1 MNFMEYTT
9 LNVEDK
15 DKTSRFENIALYFIV
30 GVMFLL
36 PIFFIPSLSVPF
48 SFTKSLLI
56 FVSVL
61 IAFFLFLISKL
72 KTGEIVLPRNK
83 IALIAWAL
91 PATYLF
97 SAMFSGNSGISYL
110 GQGFEI
116 DTFSFITIMVLM
128 LSLVPLLLKT
138 KESVFKI
145 HIALVFS
152 FGILVLFQGLRIIF
166 GADFLSFGI
175 FTTATSNLLG
185 KWNDFGIFLGL
196 TSILSLITL
205 EGLTLNKILRLIL
218 YIILGVSMLFLA
230 IINFFSVWVT
240 VGLFALGLFVF
251 SVSKNILNPNKNNQK
266 NIEIPLRTPRS
277 KAILPSI
284 IILIISI
291 VFIISGSSLGNYL
304 NSKFNTTQIEAR
316 PSWQSTVDIM
326 KQTYKDN
333 MLFGSGPNTFKSQWT
348 QLKPQ
353 SINNTLF
360 WNIDF
365 SSGVGIIPT
374 SFVTTGLIGVF
385 AWIAFFL
392 FLLYSGFKNLIVSA
406 IEDKASY
413 YLSLSLFLGA
423 MYLWVFTI
431 IYIPNVVI
439 VTLAFLLTG
448 MYIASLRHRPS
459 APIEKEIS
467 FASNPRIGFISVLI
481 LIILLIVSAVSL
493 YVIGGQYISAIS
505 FQSSL
510 VSANIDGN
518 IDEAERKLEK
528 ALRFGKSDK
537 YYRFMSEIKLARINQ
552 VISDEG
558 KTAENKRSEFQIILA
573 SAISNAQKAIQVDNE
588 NYQNWTMLGRVYG
601 SVVPLQVEG
610 AYDRAKQ
617 SYDKAIELHPNS
629 PEIFLTLAQLELA
642 KDKDNTKG
650 AKEFIGKALEKKD
663 NYTEAIFLLSQIQI
677 QEGNIQNAIKSV
689 EAVAVIE
696 PNNPVFF
703 FQLGLLQSN
712 AGDKQ
717 KATFAFE
724 RAVALNPQYSN
735 ARYFLGLNYF
745 NDGKIKEATEQ
756 FDIVSQL
763 NPENEEIK
771 TILENLKA
779 GNNPFPKTS
788 DKSKKIKALPIEG
801 E

>member
-1 MNFMEYTT
+1 MEQKI
-9 LNVEDK
+9 LNIEDK
-15 DKTSRFENIALYFIV
+15 DKTSYFENIALYFIV

-36 PIFFIPSLSVPF
+36 PIFFIPSLSIPF

-56 FVSVL
+56 FVSIL
-61 IAFFLFLISKL
+61 TAFFLFLISKL
-72 KTGEIVLPRNK
+72 KTGEIILPRNK
-83 IALIAWAL
+83 IALVAWAL
-91 PATYLF
+91 PVAYLL
-97 SAMFSGNSGISYL
+97 SAIFSGNSRISYL

-116 DTFSFITIMVLM
+116 DTFGFITIMILM

-145 HIALVFS
+145 HIALVLS
-152 FGILVLFQGLRIIF
+152 LGILVLFQGLRIIF

-205 EGLTLNKILRLIL
+205 EGLTLNKLSRLIL
-218 YIILGVSMLFLA
+218 YVILGVCMLFLA
-230 IINFFSVWVT
+230 IINFFYVWIT
-240 VGLFALGLFVF
+240 VGLFALGLFVL
-251 SVSKNILNPNKNNQK
+251 SLSKNILNPNKNNQE
-266 NIEIPLRTPRS
+266 NIETPIKVS
-277 KAILPSI
+277 KNKAMIPSI
-284 IILIISI
+284 VVLIISI
-291 VFIISGSSLGNYL
+291 VFIIAGSSLGNYL

-326 KQTYKDN
+326 KQTYKDS
-333 MLFGSGPNTFKSQWT
+333 MFFGSGPNTFKSQWT
-348 QLKPQ
+348 QFKPQ

-360 WNIDF
+360 WNMDF
-365 SSGVGIIPT
+365 SSGVGLIPT
-374 SFVTTGLIGVF
+374 SFTTIGLIGIF
-385 AWIAFFL
+385 AWITFFL

-423 MYLWVFTI
+423 VYLWVFTI

-467 FASNPRIGFISVLI
+467 FASNPRVGFISVLI
-481 LIILLIVSAVSL
+481 LIILLIMSAVSL

-528 ALRFGKSDK
+528 ALKFGKNDI
-537 YYRFMSEIKLARINQ
+537 YYRLMSEIKLARINQ
-552 VISDEG
+552 VISDEE
-558 KTAENKRSEFQIILA
+558 KTIEDRRSEFQMILA
-573 SAISNAQKAIQVDNE
+573 SAISNAQKAIEIDDK

-601 SVVPLQVEG
+601 SIVPLQIEG
-610 AYDRAKQ
+610 AYDSAKQ
-617 SYDKAIELHPNS
+617 SYNKAIEFNPNS
-629 PEIFLTLAQLELA
+629 PEIFLILAQLELA
-642 KDKDNTKG
+642 KDKDNTEG
-650 AKEFIGKALEKKD
+650 AKEFIGKALEKKN
-663 NYTEAIFLLSQIQI
+663 NYTEAIFLLSQLQI
-677 QEGNIQNAIKSV
+677 QEGNLKNAIKSV
-689 EAVAVIE
+689 EAVVVIE

-712 AGDKQ
+712 AGDNE
-717 KATFAFE
+717 KAVFAFE

-735 ARYFLGLNYF
+735 ARYFLGLSYF
-745 NDGKIKEATEQ
+745 NDGKTKEAIEQ
-756 FDIVSQL
+756 FNVISQL

-771 TILENLKA
+771 TILEKLKA
-779 GNNPFPKTS
+779 GENPFPQTS
-788 DKSKKIKALPIEG
+788 DKPKKIEVLPIEG